1 MQSPLAVIIIVLYKH
16 CGSVEIV
23 VQVSFWGHS
32 YDFFVEARSAAGIG
46 PASAT
51 PLLRA
56 FAASKASAPQNFAI
70 DLQSLST
77 GTARKIM
84 IQWLHEDSCSGYDF
98 P

>member
-1 MQSPLAVIIIVLYKH
+1 MQSPLAIIIIVLYKYH
-16 CGSVEIV
+16 VFWGLEKNPLWNRRSFV
-23 VQVSFWGHS
+23 VQVSFWGHG

-70 DLQSLST
+70 DLQALST
-77 GTARKIM
+77 GTPMGSWR
-84 IQWLHEDSCSGYDF
+84 
-98 P
+98 